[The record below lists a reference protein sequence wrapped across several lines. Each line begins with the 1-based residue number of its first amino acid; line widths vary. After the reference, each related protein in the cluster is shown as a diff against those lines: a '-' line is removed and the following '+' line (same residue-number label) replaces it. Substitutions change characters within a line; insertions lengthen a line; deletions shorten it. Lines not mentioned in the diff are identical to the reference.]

1 MAEPVRVDASAN
13 SGGLPWLPEAI
24 RLLERLE
31 TTQSD
36 AIEQASQWC
45 AEAIASDGLVHLFGT
60 GHSRI
65 PVEEMFPRYGSY
77 PGFNP
82 MVELSMTFHTQ
93 VVGAN
98 GQRQAMFI
106 ERMPGLAEVILSNFA
121 FGSTDVMMVFSA
133 GGLSAVP
140 VEMARGARRR
150 GLRVIAVTSVA
161 QSMSDEPNPLV
172 GSRLL
177 DEADLVI
184 DLCTP
189 HADAMIEIEG
199 LETPVGPGSSLAA
212 VAIVNAI
219 KVRTAQLLVARGA
232 MPPVI
237 TRASVVGA
245 ERSRQ
250 LFDDAYREH
259 ALRIARRTIAT
270 EE

>member
-1 MAEPVRVDASAN
+1 MAATRPVAWMAEAAALLD
-13 SGGLPWLPEAI
+13 
-24 RLLERLE
+24 RLA
-31 TTQSD
+31 TTQAG
-36 AIEQASQWC
+36 AIETASQWC
-45 AEAIASDGLVHLFGT
+45 ADAIAADGLVHLFGT

-106 ERMPGLAEVILSNFA
+106 ERTPGLAEVILSNFS
-121 FGSTDVMMVFSA
+121 FGPVDVMVVFSA
-133 GGLSAVP
+133 SGLSAVP

-150 GLRVIAVTSVA
+150 GLKVVGVTSVE
-161 QSMSDEPNPLV
+161 QSMTGPPDPIV

-189 HADAMIEIEG
+189 HADALVTVNG
-199 LETPVGPGSSLAA
+199 LDTPVGPGSTIAA
-212 VAIVNAI
+212 VAVVNSI
-219 KVRTAQLLVARGA
+219 KVRTAELLVERGA

-237 TRASVVGA
+237 TRASAVGA
-245 ERSRQ
+245 DRSRE
-250 LFDDAYREH
+250 LFDGAYREH
-259 ALRIARRTIAT
+259 ARRIARAISGGDDGR
-270 EE
+270 